1 MTVLDNVLISLDMTT
16 LSHGERVDRA
26 MNLLTRVGLKDQAK
40 KYPNQ
45 LSGGQKQ
52 RVAIARALAS
62 DPKVIIADEP
72 TGALDAQNT
81 AEVLQILDEIAAE
94 GRLVIT
100 VTHSQAVAKTGTRIV
115 HMENGQIDQDEII
128 REKYKPMS
136 EPSKIKSQKLPASVS
151 YKTATKHL
159 RFNFWRNALIVAG
172 TSIGLFAVI
181 LFTGIGNGVKG
192 YIDKQVTDMANP
204 KVVTVSKYNKAT
216 STSGTVTMAP
226 TPTSAGSG
234 SISSSDVAELKELDH
249 VESISNAYTI
259 TNVTLTAG
267 SKSTVATSIK
277 SWTPNTSKAN
287 IIYGHQPG
295 KGEILL
301 DKTAAAKKLKTTDYK
316 SLVGKT
322 VTLSY
327 QTLNK
332 NKQQVTVKFSV
343 KVAGIAN
350 AKNSMGMTSLTAIN
364 EATLVDAMKQNN
376 IDTTPTSVE
385 VKTDSLDNTKAV
397 ATKIDKVKNNGK
409 RSFSSF
415 ALTSFI
421 GTVKQYVNLA
431 SLVLATIAAIS
442 LVVSALMIIVTMFM
456 SVSSRTKEIGILR
469 AIGESKRDIRR
480 LFTSESLIIGFVSA
494 TAATALAFGI
504 AAVANWEIA
513 PLVAYN
519 IIQISLGNVVIT
531 FLIALVISLIASFL
545 PSRRA
550 AKMNPIDALSAD

>member
-1 MTVLDNVLISLDMTT
+1 M
-16 LSHGERVDRA
+16 
-26 MNLLTRVGLKDQAK
+26 
-40 KYPNQ
+40 
-45 LSGGQKQ
+45 
-52 RVAIARALAS
+52 
-62 DPKVIIADEP
+62 
-72 TGALDAQNT
+72 
-81 AEVLQILDEIAAE
+81 
-94 GRLVIT
+94 
-100 VTHSQAVAKTGTRIV
+100 
-115 HMENGQIDQDEII
+115 
-128 REKYKPMS
+128 
-136 EPSKIKSQKLPASVS
+136 
-151 YKTATKHL
+151 
-159 RFNFWRNALIVAG
+159 
-172 TSIGLFAVI
+172 
-181 LFTGIGNGVKG
+181 
-192 YIDKQVTDMANP
+192 
-204 KVVTVSKYNKAT
+204 
-216 STSGTVTMAP
+216 
-226 TPTSAGSG
+226 
-234 SISSSDVAELKELDH
+234 
-249 VESISNAYTI
+249 ESISNAYTI

-295 KGEILL
+295 KSEILL

-504 AAVANWEIA
+504 AAVANWAIA